1 MIGCS
6 NDKVTKMVYQGES
19 LDWESTMN
27 FGEDDKFMVNIKY
40 IGEEELP
47 LYVTFNIEYL
57 SGNTSGGVMEYGELT
72 EKIGGFT
79 LEEDY
84 DKEVHGDI
92 SKYKNRDKLNIV
104 MKWNDKEETIELKKF
119 LDQII
124 ILIQEFKKILI
135 AKEE

>member
-1 MIGCS
+1 MKKYSLVFTVILICIIMIGFS

-19 LDWESTMN
+19 LNWESTMN

-40 IGEEELP
+40 IGEGELP

-92 SKYKNRDKLNIV
+92 LKYKNRDKLDIV

-119 LDQII
+119 LD
-124 ILIQEFKKILI
+124 
-135 AKEE
+135 

>member
-1 MIGCS
+1 MKKYFLVFTVILICIIMIGCS
-6 NDKVTKMVYQGES
+6 NDKVTKMVYQGKS
-19 LDWESTMN
+19 LNWE

-57 SGNTSGGVMEYGELT
+57 SGNTSGGVKEYGELT

-79 LEEDY
+79 LEENY

-119 LDQII
+119 LD
-124 ILIQEFKKILI
+124 
-135 AKEE
+135 

>member
-1 MIGCS
+1 MKKYFLVFTVILICIIMIGCS

-19 LDWESTMN
+19 LNWESTMN

-57 SGNTSGGVMEYGELT
+57 SGNTSGGVKEYGELT

-79 LEEDY
+79 LEENC

-119 LDQII
+119 LD
-124 ILIQEFKKILI
+124 
-135 AKEE
+135 

>member
-1 MIGCS
+1 MKKYSLVFTVILMCIIMIGCS

-19 LDWESTMN
+19 LNWESTMN
-27 FGEDDKFMVNIKY
+27 FGEDHKFMVNIKY

-119 LDQII
+119 LD
-124 ILIQEFKKILI
+124 
-135 AKEE
+135 

>member
-6 NDKVTKMVYQGES
+6 DDKVTKMVYQGES
-19 LDWESTMN
+19 LNWESTMN

-40 IGEEELP
+40 IGEEELH

-57 SGNTSGGVMEYGELT
+57 SGNTSGGVIEYGELT

-92 SKYKNRDKLNIV
+92 LKYKNRDKLDIV

-119 LDQII
+119 LY
-124 ILIQEFKKILI
+124 
-135 AKEE
+135 

>member
-1 MIGCS
+1 MKKYFLVFTVILICIIMIGCS

-19 LDWESTMN
+19 LNWE

-57 SGNTSGGVMEYGELT
+57 SGNTSGGVKEYGELT

-79 LEEDY
+79 LEDNY

-119 LDQII
+119 LD
-124 ILIQEFKKILI
+124 
-135 AKEE
+135 

>member
-1 MIGCS
+1 MKKYSLVFTVILICIIMIGCS
-6 NDKVTKMVYQGES
+6 DDKVTKMVYQGES
-19 LDWESTMN
+19 LNWESTMN

-40 IGEEELP
+40 IGEEELH

-57 SGNTSGGVMEYGELT
+57 SGNTSGGVIEYGELT

-92 SKYKNRDKLNIV
+92 LKYKNRDKLDIV

-119 LDQII
+119 LY
-124 ILIQEFKKILI
+124 
-135 AKEE
+135 

>member
-1 MIGCS
+1 MKKYSLVFTVILICIIMIGFS

-19 LDWESTMN
+19 LNWESTMN

-40 IGEEELP
+40 IGEGELP

-92 SKYKNRDKLNIV
+92 LKYKNRDKLNIV

-119 LDQII
+119 LY
-124 ILIQEFKKILI
+124 
-135 AKEE
+135 

>member
-1 MIGCS
+1 MKKYFLVFTVILICIIMIGCS

-19 LDWESTMN
+19 LNWESTMN

-57 SGNTSGGVMEYGELT
+57 SGNTSGGVKEYGELT

-79 LEEDY
+79 LEENY

-119 LDQII
+119 LD
-124 ILIQEFKKILI
+124 
-135 AKEE
+135 

>member
-1 MIGCS
+1 MIVCS

-19 LDWESTMN
+19 LNWESTMK
-27 FGEDDKFMVNIKY
+27 FEEDHKFMVNIKY

-57 SGNTSGGVMEYGELT
+57 GGNTSGGVIEYGELT

-92 SKYKNRDKLNIV
+92 LKYKNRDKLDIV

-119 LDQII
+119 LD
-124 ILIQEFKKILI
+124 
-135 AKEE
+135 